1 MSNSSGIEKLRT
13 VLLLGGITFGL
24 SALALLFAPEL
35 FGQLLALPTS
45 NELSWSLRMIAV
57 TLVAL
62 TGNML
67 VTSRVGTDQAVLW
80 AARVMLVSAFTLGVL
95 TLLIP
100 ATFTWFTILYALV
113 GFGFSFGYAVFL
125 IQISR
130 GK

>member
-1 MSNSSGIEKLRT
+1 
-13 VLLLGGITFGL
+13 
-24 SALALLFAPEL
+24 
-35 FGQLLALPTS
+35 
-45 NELSWSLRMIAV
+45 
-57 TLVAL
+57 
-62 TGNML
+62 
-67 VTSRVGTDQAVLW
+67 
-80 AARVMLVSAFTLGVL
+80 VSAFTLGVL

>member
-1 MSNSSGIEKLRT
+1 M
-13 VLLLGGITFGL
+13 LLGGITFGL

-67 VTSRVGTDQAVLW
+67 ITSRVGTDQAVLW

-100 ATFTWFTILYALV
+100 ATFTWFTILYALI